1 MTCSSPVWPGASLR
15 RLGTRKLMCCLGPT
29 ARLGGHSSCHVGAI
43 GITVDGSSA
52 SHVHSDH
59 FPGHEKAEL
68 ASCTPQT
75 GAGFHSLRTPPS
87 PAPCP
92 AQASTGSL
100 VEGEFTQVLSCRHT
114 HRQAAAT
121 SFRTSPPL
129 PSWAGVSPFRHLSPP
144 RLLSTE
150 VLRDVG
156 GKEESDP

>member
-15 RLGTRKLMCCLGPT
+15 TLGTRKLMCCLGPT

-59 FPGHEKAEL
+59 FPGRQKAEL

-100 VEGEFTQVLSCRHT
+100 VEGEFTQDKAGPLLQAHPQTSCCHLLQDLPSHAVLSWNQPLSSPSSSKT
-114 HRQAAAT
+114 FIHRGAEGCG
-121 SFRTSPPL
+121 R
-129 PSWAGVSPFRHLSPP
+129 
-144 RLLSTE
+144 
-150 VLRDVG
+150 
-156 GKEESDP
+156 